1 MGNDG
6 HCDDIAVLEPDDG
19 AMSKT
24 DICGA
29 VGIVFGD
36 GNSKNS
42 APSGFITSPNYPQR
56 YSPDT
61 NCQCVLNASSDQ
73 AQGRTEVLIQVRR
86 YIIGMYKKNVQ
97 VLYGATNRTVSC
109 C

>member
-29 VGIVFGD
+29 VGIVSGD

-73 AQGRTEVLIQVRR
+73 AQGRTEVLISGTSVYHRHVQ
-86 YIIGMYKKNVQ
+86 KKCTSTIWSNQ
-97 VLYGATNRTVSC
+97 PDR
-109 C
+109 